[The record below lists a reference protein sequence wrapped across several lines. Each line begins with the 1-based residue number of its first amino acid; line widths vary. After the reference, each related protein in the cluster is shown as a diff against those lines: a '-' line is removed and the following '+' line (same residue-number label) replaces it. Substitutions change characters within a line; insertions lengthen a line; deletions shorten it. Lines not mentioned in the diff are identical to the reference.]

1 MQTLALSLDLIDD
14 ADAIAAYEAHH
25 RAVWPE
31 IEASFRA
38 SGIARMEIYRVGTRL
53 FMHLVVEEHFSF
65 ERKAALDAGDAKVVE
80 WEALMD
86 RYQRR
91 LPGSPVGAKW
101 TPMSRVYRFQGEGAE
116 RL

>member
-1 MQTLALSLDLIDD
+1 VRTLALTLDLIDD
-14 ADAIAAYEAHH
+14 ADAIAEYEAHH

-31 IEASFRA
+31 VEASFRA

-53 FMHLVVEEHFSF
+53 FMHLVVRDGFSLEE
-65 ERKAALDAGDAKVVE
+65 KAAMDAGNPRVVE

-91 LPGSPVGAKW
+91 LPGAPDGAKW
-101 TPMSRVYRFQGEGAE
+101 RPMERIYRFEDDGNG
-116 RL
+116 